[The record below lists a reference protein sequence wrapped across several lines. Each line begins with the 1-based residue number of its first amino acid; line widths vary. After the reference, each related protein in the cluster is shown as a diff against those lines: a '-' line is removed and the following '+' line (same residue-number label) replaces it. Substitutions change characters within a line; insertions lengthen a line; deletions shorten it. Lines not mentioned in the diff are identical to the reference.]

1 MEDSFTRRTR
11 ILNTLKENKRITRR
25 QLSELT
31 DVSIRTIYTDMMY
44 ISGNYPVASF
54 PGRNGGYEWTGEREA
69 TLNAK
74 EARALLSRLDRE
86 ACGQEEF
93 SQVVHKLEALVA
105 EEENT
110 EE

>member
-11 ILNTLKENKRITRR
+11 ILNTLKGNKRITRK
-25 QLSELT
+25 QLSEMT

-69 TLNAK
+69 TLSAS
-74 EARALLSRLDRE
+74 EARTILAHINRE
-86 ACGQEEF
+86 NCTEEEAKLIR
-93 SQVVHKLEALVA
+93 KLEALVKEA
-105 EEENT
+105 EREPKR
-110 EE
+110 